1 MSQNSI
7 PKTDA
12 KQSKPTAN
20 DKSQKKSNT
29 IQPPINEVVQ
39 EKIEELKESYDNFLY
54 VSKAFSNTNINS
66 LQARSRLYGLSPA
79 PLKGARVLELG
90 SSCGGNIIPQALYY
104 PETTFTGIDLS
115 GVQIEHGKELIES
128 MGLTNITLLEKISW
142 ISTTILAP
150 SITSSCTAFGH
161 GYRTW

>member
-1 MSQNSI
+1 MRQKDVHKSNI
-7 PKTDA
+7 
-12 KQSKPTAN
+12 KQSKTLAKG
-20 DKSQKKSNT
+20 KSPKTSST
-29 IQPPINEVVQ
+29 IKPPINEVVQ

-66 LQARSRLYGLSPA
+66 LQARGRLYGLSPA

-142 ISTTILAP
+142 T
-150 SITSSCTAFGH
+150 
-161 GYRTW
+161 